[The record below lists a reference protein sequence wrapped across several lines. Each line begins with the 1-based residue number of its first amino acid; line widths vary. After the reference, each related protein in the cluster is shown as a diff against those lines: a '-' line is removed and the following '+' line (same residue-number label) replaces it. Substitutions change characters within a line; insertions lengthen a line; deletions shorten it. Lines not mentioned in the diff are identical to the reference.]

1 MIRELVVTIRDPEP
15 QIRRFFTFLL
25 QTWDENFTFKKKL
38 YINRKGFICVP
49 SLIRTLLQVEID
61 H

>member
-1 MIRELVVTIRDPEP
+1 MIRKRVVTIRDP
-15 QIRRFFTFLL
+15 RRFFTFLL

-38 YINRKGFICVP
+38 YINRKDFKFVS
-49 SLIRTLLQVEID
+49 SLMRTLLQVEID